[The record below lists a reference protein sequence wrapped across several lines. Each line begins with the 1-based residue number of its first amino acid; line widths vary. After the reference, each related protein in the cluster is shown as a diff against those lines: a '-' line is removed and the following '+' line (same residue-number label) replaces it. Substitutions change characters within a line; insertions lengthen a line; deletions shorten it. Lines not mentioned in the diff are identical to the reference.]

1 MKAVTATEQQADI
14 CLLLEG
20 TWPYVRGGVSS
31 WIHQMLLGLP
41 ELRFSILFIGGQRS
55 NYSKMHYDMP
65 SNVVHYD
72 EVFIAESWQQ
82 GTAPKK
88 AAPVADEEKMAQLYR
103 FFHDPEAPQPGAGQA
118 LLESLISGSWT
129 VDQVLRSR
137 ASWDVLSDGYFKHCT
152 DPSFINYFWTLRTIQ
167 PPVIM
172 LSELARR
179 LPKAR
184 AVHAI
189 STGYAG
195 LLGAMLKQLWGCDFI
210 LSEHGIYTKER
221 KIDLAQA
228 GWVAENPDEEL
239 SGSLDP
245 SAGYIRTLWIRFFE
259 RIGMLVYQSA
269 NPVVSLYEGNRRR
282 QIKDGAEAQRTRV
295 IPNGID
301 LQRWSPMREQ
311 RPQGIAQVAGL
322 IGRIVPIKDVKTFI
336 RSMRSVVNVTPGAE
350 GWIIG
355 PGAEDPEYARE
366 CQSLVSSLGLSDN
379 VRFLGFQDIKEIMP
393 RLGVLVL
400 TSISEA
406 QPLVI
411 LEAWSAGTPVV
422 SSDVGSC
429 REMIEGST
437 EEDRA
442 LGLAGEVVSIADPQ
456 ATARAIMGLLGSPER
471 WKEAQAAGLA
481 RVNRYYSDELMF
493 QRYRQLYRA
502 ALEAS

>member
-1 MKAVTATEQQADI
+1 MRDTTSLDQPADI

-41 ELRFSILFIGGQRS
+41 EVRFSVVFIGGQRS
-55 NYSKMHYDMP
+55 AYGEQFYKMPD
-65 SNVVHYD
+65 NVVHYD
-72 EVFIAESWQQ
+72 EVFIAESWQP
-82 GTAPKK
+82 GPAPKQQVPT
-88 AAPVADEEKMAQLYR
+88 AEKESMELLYR
-103 FFHDPEAPQPGAGQA
+103 YFHAPETPAPETGQK
-118 LLESLISGSWT
+118 LLSSLISGNWT

-137 ASWDVLSDGYFKHCT
+137 ASWDVLSDGYVRHCS

-179 LPKAR
+179 IPKAR
-184 AVHAI
+184 VIHAI

-195 LLGAMLKQLWGCDFI
+195 MLGALLKQLWNCNFI

-228 GWVAENPDEEL
+228 GWVAENPDEAL

-245 SAGYIRTLWIRFFE
+245 AAGYIRTLWIRFFE
-259 RIGMLVYQSA
+259 RIGQLVYQSA
-269 NPVVSLYEGNRRR
+269 NPIVALYEGNRQR
-282 QIKDGAEAQRTRV
+282 QIKDGATVEHTRV
-295 IPNGID
+295 IPNGIN
-301 LQRWSPMREQ
+301 LQRWSAVRAQ
-311 RPQGIAQVAGL
+311 RAPGIAPVAGL

-336 RSMRSVVNVTPGAE
+336 RSMRSVVNAMPAAE

-366 CQSLVSSLGLSDN
+366 CQSLVSSLGLADN
-379 VRFLGFQDIKEIMP
+379 VRFLGFQDIQQIMP

-429 REMIEGST
+429 REMIEGSS
-437 EEDRA
+437 EQDKV

-456 ATARAIMGLLGSPER
+456 ATAGAIMRLLGSPER
-471 WKEAQAAGLA
+471 WQKAQAVGLQ
-481 RVNRYYSDELMF
+481 RVQQYYSDQLMF
-493 QRYRQLYRA
+493 ERYRQLYRT
-502 ALEAS
+502 ALEVS

>member
-1 MKAVTATEQQADI
+1 MTMLSANDQPADV

-41 ELRFSILFIGGQRS
+41 ELRFSILFIGGERS
-55 NYSKMHYDMP
+55 NYEHMHYQMP
-65 SNVVHYD
+65 DNVVHYD
-72 EVFIAESWQQ
+72 EVFIAESWQA
-82 GTAPKK
+82 G
-88 AAPVADEEKMAQLYR
+88 PVQNTKVPLADEQRMAQLYR
-103 FFHDPEAPQPGAGQA
+103 FFHHPETPAPGDGPA
-118 LLESLISGSWT
+118 LLSTLVSGDLT
-129 VDQVLRSR
+129 LDQVLRSR
-137 ASWDVLSDGYFKHCT
+137 ASWDVLSDGYVQHCT

-172 LSELARR
+172 LADLARR
-179 LPKAR
+179 LPRAR

-195 LLGAMLKQLWGCDFI
+195 LLGAMLKQQWGCRFI

-228 GWVAENPDEEL
+228 GWVAENPDDAL

-259 RIGMLVYQSA
+259 RIGQLVYEA
-269 NPVVSLYEGNRRR
+269 AEPVVSLYDGNRQR
-282 QIKDGAEAQRTRV
+282 QIRDGAAPERTRV
-295 IPNGID
+295 IPNGIA
-301 LQRWSPMREQ
+301 LSRWTSVREQ
-311 RPQGIAQVAGL
+311 RPSGIAPVAGL

-336 RSMRSVVNVTPGAE
+336 RSMRTVVNAMPNAE
-350 GWIIG
+350 GWVIG

-366 CQSLVSSLGLSDN
+366 CQSLVSSLGLADN
-379 VRFLGFQDIKEIMP
+379 VRFLGFQNIQEIMP

-429 REMIEGST
+429 REMIEGAS

-442 LGLAGEVVSIADPQ
+442 LGRAGEVVSIADPQ
-456 ATARAIMGLLGSPER
+456 ATASAIMRLLGQPQH
-471 WKEAQAAGLA
+471 WQQAQAVGLT
-481 RVNRYYSDELMF
+481 RVARYYSDELMF
-493 QRYRQLYRA
+493 ERYRQLYRA
-502 ALEAS
+502 ALEVS